1 MLPASELSEEGVRL
15 GEWNAPSGAGG
26 SKAVDQLDTRQ
37 EDRKPDSFGR
47 PDFMA
52 GATSVPRGLAATD

>member
-1 MLPASELSEEGVRL
+1 ML
-15 GEWNAPSGAGG
+15 WNCPKRESGSGNETGG
-26 SKAVDQLDTRQ
+26 SIGVYQLDTRQ

-52 GATSVPRGLAATD
+52 GATFLTRKLAATD